1 MQGDIDSATIGI
13 VNSDGSYSLE
23 VVYNSNF
30 VEDDLSLKFDTVP
43 SWMSLDL
50 IAGNSTQIAHNSSAI
65 YNVNVSAQDLMN
77 GTYVGYIVVST
88 NASIESDVIPVN
100 LYVSDSSMLG
110 DINQDEIIDVLD
122 TVRMVSIIMGDYT
135 PNTLE
140 SLLADINQDGQINV
154 QDVVLIVNIILS
166 D

>member
-1 MQGDIDSATIGI
+1 MEGELDSGWR
-13 VNSDGSYSLE
+13 SLLDN
-23 VVYNSNF
+23 VG
-30 VEDDLSLKFDTVP
+30 EDVAEHICNKVFENH
-43 SWMSLDL
+43 
-50 IAGNSTQIAHNSSAI
+50 IE
-65 YNVNVSAQDLMN
+65 
-77 GTYVGYIVVST
+77 
-88 NASIESDVIPVN
+88 ASIESKLPLIIHQR
-100 LYVSDSSMLG
+100 SSE
-110 DINQDEIIDVLD
+110 DEIIDVLD

>member
-1 MQGDIDSATIGI
+1 
-13 VNSDGSYSLE
+13 
-23 VVYNSNF
+23 
-30 VEDDLSLKFDTVP
+30 
-43 SWMSLDL
+43 
-50 IAGNSTQIAHNSSAI
+50 
-65 YNVNVSAQDLMN
+65 MN

-122 TVRMVSIIMGDYT
+122 TVRMVSIIMGDYA